1 VLPWRGYA
9 TELGNGMTDS
19 DRFEEQMRI
28 AREAM
33 HRYRH
38 ALRALA
44 TGETIDEAREAV
56 AREEAEA
63 ENRTA
68 DSSPEPLRGR

>member
-1 VLPWRGYA
+1 
-9 TELGNGMTDS
+9 MTDS
-19 DRFEEQMRI
+19 ERFDEQMR
-28 AREAM
+28 AAHEAM

-38 ALRALA
+38 TLRALA

-68 DSSPEPLRGR
+68 DSSTEPLQGR

>member
-1 VLPWRGYA
+1 
-9 TELGNGMTDS
+9 MTVS

-28 AREAM
+28 AREVM

-44 TGETIDEAREAV
+44 TGETVEEAREEME
-56 AREEAEA
+56 REERKGAK
-63 ENRTA
+63 R
-68 DSSPEPLRGR
+68 PR

>member
-1 VLPWRGYA
+1 
-9 TELGNGMTDS
+9 
-19 DRFEEQMRI
+19 
-28 AREAM
+28 M

-44 TGETIDEAREAV
+44 IGETIDEACAAM

-63 ENRTA
+63 ENRAA
-68 DSSPEPLRGR
+68 DSSTEPLRGR

>member
-1 VLPWRGYA
+1 
-9 TELGNGMTDS
+9 MTDS
-19 DRFEEQMRI
+19 ERFDEQMRT

-44 TGETIDEAREAV
+44 TGETIDEAREAM
-56 AREEAEA
+56 AREEVEA

-68 DSSPEPLRGR
+68 DSSTEPMRPR

>member
-1 VLPWRGYA
+1 
-9 TELGNGMTDS
+9 MTDS
-19 DRFEEQMRI
+19 DRFDEQMRI

-44 TGETIDEAREAV
+44 TGETIEEAREAM

-63 ENRTA
+63 ENRTVN
-68 DSSPEPLRGR
+68 SSTTP

>member
-1 VLPWRGYA
+1 M
-9 TELGNGMTDS
+9 TES
-19 DRFEEQMRI
+19 ERFDEQMRA

-44 TGETIDEAREAV
+44 TGDTIEEAREEM
-56 AREEAEA
+56 AREDREGSKQP
-63 ENRTA
+63 R
-68 DSSPEPLRGR
+68 

>member
-1 VLPWRGYA
+1 
-9 TELGNGMTDS
+9 
-19 DRFEEQMRI
+19 
-28 AREAM
+28 M

-44 TGETIDEAREAV
+44 TGETIDEAREAM

-63 ENRTA
+63 EIQTA
-68 DSSPEPLRGR
+68 DNSTEPLRPR

>member
-1 VLPWRGYA
+1 
-9 TELGNGMTDS
+9 MTDS

-68 DSSPEPLRGR
+68 DSSAEPLQGR

>member
-1 VLPWRGYA
+1 MA
-9 TELGNGMTDS
+9 KTGMRMTVS

-44 TGETIDEAREAV
+44 TGETVEEAREEME
-56 AREEAEA
+56 REERE
-63 ENRTA
+63 EREG
-68 DSSPEPLRGR
+68 SKRPR

>member
-1 VLPWRGYA
+1 
-9 TELGNGMTDS
+9 MTDS
-19 DRFEEQMRI
+19 DRFDEQMR
-28 AREAM
+28 AAHEAM

-44 TGETIDEAREAV
+44 TGETIEEAREAM
-56 AREEAEA
+56 AREEAKG

-68 DSSPEPLRGR
+68 DS

>member
-1 VLPWRGYA
+1 M
-9 TELGNGMTDS
+9 TES
-19 DRFEEQMRI
+19 DRFEEQMRA

-44 TGETIDEAREAV
+44 TGETIDEAREAM
-56 AREEAEA
+56 AREEREGA
-63 ENRTA
+63 RPT
-68 DSSPEPLRGR
+68 G

>member
-1 VLPWRGYA
+1 
-9 TELGNGMTDS
+9 MTDS
-19 DRFEEQMRI
+19 DRFDEQMRI

-44 TGETIDEAREAV
+44 KGETIDEARKTMARQEAN
-56 AREEAEA
+56 A
-63 ENRTA
+63 ENRTS
-68 DSSPEPLRGR
+68 DSSTEPLRDR

>member
-1 VLPWRGYA
+1 
-9 TELGNGMTDS
+9 MTDS

-44 TGETIDEAREAV
+44 IGETIDEACAAM
-56 AREEAEA
+56 AREEAKA
-63 ENRTA
+63 ENRAA
-68 DSSPEPLRGR
+68 DSSTEPLRGR

>member
-1 VLPWRGYA
+1 
-9 TELGNGMTDS
+9 MTGS
-19 DRFEEQMRI
+19 DHFERQMRA

-44 TGETIDEAREAV
+44 TGETVEEAREEME
-56 AREEAEA
+56 REESEEA
-63 ENRTA
+63 KR
-68 DSSPEPLRGR
+68 PR